1 MAVKL
6 TVRQRDKPVV
16 LTVEQVKIIHDSV
29 YPTYDG
35 EYEIDIDLELEMLD
49 PVAADG

>member
-35 EYEIDIDLELEMLD
+35 EYEIDVETQMPQLVE
-49 PVAADG
+49 ADG

>member
-35 EYEIDIDLELEMLD
+35 EYEIDIEMQKPQL
-49 PVAADG
+49 VEADG